1 MELTKQVTPRVVT
14 FLLVLSRF
22 SGASF
27 QLRQPHPRRTE
38 SCKLAFDLSSAF
50 EWLSEDRYQDPGYSH
65 IQWIDLQQ
73 RSESSTLPSGAMT
86 VPLYPLGACYLQSGI
101 NQTLNNIEPQ
111 NLKMAQDLL
120 QQESPLFCVTLRA
133 MDTGRVAHIG
143 TLMRILDADEQYVDD
158 RLVRIRLTC
167 RPEQLVQISEILNG
181 EAFSLQNRLQ
191 KSSEYLQ
198 ARVHP
203 LEEIMDSRDGWDDE
217 IVQTMIDNF
226 NMIKTIYQLQIGG
239 ADFPPSTL
247 FQLGNAMS
255 TWDTSTFSSSSTFWQ
270 AAQEWQSICYT
281 IRQGRQAML
290 SIHRNELMVEAAAA
304 LGPLKLPIH
313 LEDLPPTVQRQVQMM
328 EVEFQKQFL
337 ELGMDPCLD
346 FQALISLPDTRKR
359 VLCLSHWIARE
370 RRRLEV
376 VATQMSKARR

>member
-1 MELTKQVTPRVVT
+1 
-14 FLLVLSRF
+14 
-22 SGASF
+22 
-27 QLRQPHPRRTE
+27 
-38 SCKLAFDLSSAF
+38 
-50 EWLSEDRYQDPGYSH
+50 
-65 IQWIDLQQ
+65 
-73 RSESSTLPSGAMT
+73 MT

-203 LEEIMDSRDGWDDE
+203 LEEIMDSRDGWDYE